1 MRLVTFNILHGRTPE
16 DDSVDLT
23 RLAGAIR
30 AMDPDVL
37 ALQEVDHLQ
46 ERSTT
51 ADLTAVSAS
60 AMRAADHR
68 FVAAVSGTPGGTWTA
83 ATGHEHPD
91 TASYGVA
98 LLSRYP
104 VVAWDV
110 VRLPRSLARVPMWF
124 RGRRRPILVH
134 DEPRVAVVAEI
145 DAPRGVFTVVNTH
158 LSFLPWWNA
167 RQLRKLVRAVADRPR
182 PLLLVG
188 DLNMELA
195 TARRV
200 SGWQQ
205 LAAVPTFPAAH
216 PRRQL
221 DHVLLDGVLPD
232 PAGARTVRS
241 VRTRLS
247 DHRALVVDL

>member
-1 MRLVTFNILHGRTPE
+1 M
-16 DDSVDLT
+16 DLT
-23 RLAGAIR
+23 RLVGAIR

-68 FVAAVSGTPGGTWTA
+68 FVATVSGTPGGTWTA

-110 VRLPRSLARVPMWF
+110 VRLPRSLGRVPMWF
-124 RGRRRPILVH
+124 SGRRRPILVR

-145 DAPRGVFTVVNTH
+145 DGPTGRFTVVNTH
-158 LSFLPWWNA
+158 LSFLPGWNA
-167 RQLRKLVRAVADRPR
+167 RQLRRLVRAVADRPR

-195 TARRV
+195 AACRV
-200 SGWQQ
+200 SGWKA
-205 LAAVPTFPAAH
+205 LAAVPTFPAAR

-221 DHVLLDGVLPD
+221 DHVLLDGGLPG
-232 PAGARTVRS
+232 PAGPARQPVARAVRA
-241 VRTRLS
+241 RLS